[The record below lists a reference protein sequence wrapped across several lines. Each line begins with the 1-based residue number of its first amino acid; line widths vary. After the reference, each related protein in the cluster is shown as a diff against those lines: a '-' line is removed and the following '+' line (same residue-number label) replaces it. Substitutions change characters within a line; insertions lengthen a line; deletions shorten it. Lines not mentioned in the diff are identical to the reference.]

1 VTRDLVD
8 AVRGTSLAGLSTEVT
23 NLLP

>member
-1 VTRDLVD
+1 VTQDSVD
-8 AVRGTSLAGLSTEVT
+8 AVRGTSVGGLSTELT